1 MSEEDFSEQ
10 DGLAIIRSM
19 VNKARNQ
26 FSENGHLYLL
36 WGWVILVCSLG
47 QFVMQQVLQI
57 RQFYYIWLLL
67 IPTIIYQFIYL
78 KREEKRSTVRTYTD
92 EIIGYV
98 WIAFIT
104 CTMLLVWLVGRH
116 LPTPDYITVIWLIM
130 YGMPTFLS
138 GAVLRYR
145 PLMIGGVMCW
155 VLAIASAFV
164 PVQYHMLLL
173 AAAVVCGWIL
183 PGYGIQQ
190 KFKKQNQIAAYD
202 RL

>member
-1 MSEEDFSEQ
+1 MLEENFTEA
-10 DGLAIIRSM
+10 DGLAIISSM

-26 FSENGHLYLL
+26 FSENGHLYLI

-47 QFVMQQVLQI
+47 QFVMKELLHLS
-57 RQFYYIWLLL
+57 QFYYIWLLL
-67 IPTIIYQFIYL
+67 IPTIIYQIFYL
-78 KREEKRSTVRTYTD
+78 RKEEKQSTVRTYTD

-98 WIAFIT
+98 WIAFIA
-104 CTMLLVWLVGRH
+104 CSMLLMWLAGRYFSN
-116 LPTPDYITVIWLIM
+116 PDYLTVIWLIM

-145 PLMIGGVMCW
+145 PLMIGGVTCW
-155 VLAIASAFV
+155 VLAITSAFV

-190 KFKKQNQIAAYD
+190 KFRKQNKIAVYD
-202 RL
+202 GL